1 MQEMKGSQ
9 ETKDFPVLDSR
20 TSVLHVCNHYVPQFL
35 LCNPYVSRA
44 RCITPLVLIL
54 VDLTPHDSN
63 VVY

>member
-44 RCITPLVLIL
+44 RGNYYSEKIRDLICL
-54 VDLTPHDSN
+54 
-63 VVY
+63 YM